1 VTRSSILAQK
11 ANLPTATIVATA
23 FLGQAR
29 AVAKSLG
36 MANLGIAEFP
46 GIIMNQSEEEL
57 RRNTETVLVP
67 NILKSLMQMVE
78 TTVEVEEPTALDI
91 VCEGTLDDVNEYFLT
106 RQWTDGMPIIP
117 PTMDRVQAFLRHT
130 ARSPEEVLGV
140 LAPANREA
148 TVWNTAVNGVMS
160 GCRPEYM
167 PVLVALVECL
177 ADPEFHIRDAGATPG
192 WEPLIILNGPIVK
205 ELDFNYGCGVLRV
218 GRQANTSIGRF
229 VRLYMRNIADLKIS
243 PGNTDKGS
251 IAIGNNVVLAENE
264 DAVAE
269 LGWESFST
277 QHGFAPGENV
287 VSVQSALSPTIPI
300 YSAGNTALEHMRP
313 LVEIFGGTCA
323 FWAHV
328 GIRRAKN
335 FPLLIISPG
344 VAAILARDGWTKK
357 EVQQYLFENTKV
369 PVRALQEH
377 AWQIGFTDYDLH
389 ALVQKRVLPPTY
401 AESDDPDRLV
411 PVFIKPEWIGIV
423 LSGDPG
429 RNQSKGFVQNHEH
442 APPVCRRI
450 EVPDNWDDIR
460 ARGKD
465 SPRANDKK

>member
-1 VTRSSILAQK
+1 M
-11 ANLPTATIVATA
+11 P
-23 FLGQAR
+23 
-29 AVAKSLG
+29 
-36 MANLGIAEFP
+36 NLGIAEFP
-46 GIIMNQSEEEL
+46 GIIMNQSDEEL

-67 NILKSLMQMVE
+67 NILQALMRMVE
-78 TTVEVEEPTALDI
+78 TTVERSEPGPLDV
-91 VCEGTLDDVNEYFLT
+91 VCEGTLDEVNEYFLEQ
-106 RQWTDGMPIIP
+106 QWSDGLPIVP
-117 PTMDRVQAFLRHT
+117 PTMERVQAFLRYT
-130 ARSPEEVLGV
+130 ERRPEEVLGV
-140 LAPANREA
+140 LPPSNREA
-148 TVWNTAVNGVMS
+148 TVWNVAVNGVMS

-167 PVLVALVECL
+167 PILVALVECM
-177 ADPEFHIRDAGATPG
+177 ADQEFHIRDAGATPG

-205 ELDFNYGCGVLRV
+205 ELDFNYGCGVMRV

-229 VRLYMRNIADLKIS
+229 VRLYMRNVADLRIL

-251 IAIGNNVVLAENE
+251 IALGNNVVLAENE

-300 YSAGNTALEHMRP
+300 YSAGNSALEHMQP

-335 FPLLIISPG
+335 FPLLIMSPG
-344 VAAILARDGWTKK
+344 VAAILARDGWTKTN
-357 EVQQYLFENTKV
+357 VQQYLFEHTKV
-369 PVRALQEH
+369 SVRSLQEH
-377 AWQIGFTDYDLH
+377 AWQIGFSEYDLH
-389 ALVQKRVLPPTY
+389 ALVRNGVLPATY

-411 PVFIKPEWIGIV
+411 PVFIRPEWIGIV
-423 LSGDPG
+423 VSGDPG

-442 APPVCRRI
+442 APPVSRRI
-450 EVPDNWDDIR
+450 HLPEDWVQLR
-460 ARGKD
+460 AE
-465 SPRANDKK
+465 KKVRR

>member
-1 VTRSSILAQK
+1 MTRSSILAEK

-29 AVAKSLG
+29 AVAKSQG

-46 GIIMNQSEEEL
+46 GIIMNQSDEEL
-57 RRNTETVLVP
+57 RHNTETVLVP
-67 NILKSLMQMVE
+67 NILKCLMQMIERTVE
-78 TTVEVEEPTALDI
+78 TVEPRPLDI
-91 VCEGTLDDVNEYFLT
+91 VCEGSLDEVNEYFLE

-117 PTMDRVQAFLRHT
+117 PTMERVQVFLRYT
-130 ARSPEEVLGV
+130 RRSPEEVLGV
-140 LAPANREA
+140 LAPSNREA

-167 PVLVALVECL
+167 PLLVALVECM
-177 ADPEFHIRDAGATPG
+177 ADTEFHMRDAGATPG
-192 WEPLIILNGPIVK
+192 WEPLIIVNGPIVK
-205 ELDFNYGCGVLRV
+205 ELDFNYGCAVLRV

-229 VRLYMRNIADLKIS
+229 VRLYMRNIADLRIA
-243 PGNTDKGS
+243 PGNNDKGS
-251 IAIGNNVVLAENE
+251 IAVGNNVVLAENE

-269 LGWESFST
+269 LGWESFAT

-287 VSVQSALSPTIPI
+287 ISVQSALSTTIPI
-300 YSAGNTALEHMRP
+300 YSAGNTAAEHMKP

-335 FPLLIISPG
+335 FPLLIMSPG
-344 VAAILARDGWTKK
+344 VAAIIARDGWTKRD
-357 EVQQYLFENTKV
+357 VQQYLFDHTKV
-369 PVRALQEH
+369 SVRALKEH
-377 AWQIGFTDYDLH
+377 AWQIGFSEYDLH
-389 ALVQKRVLPPTY
+389 ALVAKGVLPATY

-442 APPVCRRI
+442 APPVSRRI
-450 EVPDNWDDIR
+450 DLPDNWAELR
-460 ARGKD
+460 AERKA
-465 SPRANDKK
+465 R